1 MSTAGERVKQLRKE
15 LKITQEQLSETLG
28 ITTIAIS
35 RIENNKVN
43 LNSRNAKLICS
54 TYDVSYDWLMDGEG
68 EMFTHA
74 SEHILEAFADKYNL
88 DDFDKEIIR
97 MYATL
102 SEETKDEIKK
112 KIERLNKEIDEKN
125 KEQ

>member
-1 MSTAGERVKQLRKE
+1 MSTTGERVKQLRKE
-15 LKITQEQLSETLG
+15 LNLSQQELANG
-28 ITTIAIS
+28 IGFTKMSIS
-35 RIENNKVN
+35 RIENDKVK

-54 TYDVSYDWLMDGEG
+54 TYDVSYDWLMNGEG
-68 EMFTHA
+68 DMFTRA
-74 SEHILEAFADKYNL
+74 NEFILEAFADKYNL

-102 SEETKDEIKK
+102 SEETKNEIKK

>member
-1 MSTAGERVKQLRKE
+1 MSTAGERVKLLRKE

-54 TYDVSYDWLMDGEG
+54 TYDVSYDWLMNGKG
-68 EMFTHA
+68 TMFTRA
-74 SEHILEAFADKYNL
+74 NEFILEAFADKYNL

-97 MYATL
+97 MYTSL
-102 SEETKDEIKK
+102 SEETKNEIKE
-112 KIERLNKEIDEKN
+112 KIARINKELDEKKN
-125 KEQ
+125 KE